1 MTTYGKTLVAAIL
14 PGMVRKRR
22 CVQLGS
28 AAHATSR
35 APISGGRTRRGV
47 EKCTIFRSCRI
58 RTARLLDT
66 TSKVMLRCSA
76 RQQHRWWR
84 QLVGLHS
91 QAASSAFSTAAPASQ
106 TTHAVPPPVDTLEL
120 VKRLER
126 SGMSP
131 QQAEETTKHM
141 CEVVTGSLERVEAK
155 FASKAEVEKVL
166 CPLSKPRA
174 ASACP

>member
-1 MTTYGKTLVAAIL
+1 
-14 PGMVRKRR
+14 
-22 CVQLGS
+22 
-28 AAHATSR
+28 
-35 APISGGRTRRGV
+35 
-47 EKCTIFRSCRI
+47 
-58 RTARLLDT
+58 
-66 TSKVMLRCSA
+66 MLRCSA
-76 RQQHRWWR
+76 RQQQRWWR

-91 QAASSAFSTAAPASQ
+91 HAASSAFSTAAPASQ
-106 TTHAVPPPVDTLEL
+106 TTHAAPPPVDTLEL